1 VSYRV
6 EIAPAAER
14 QLRRL
19 DATTRSRIADRIRQL
34 ADEPRPHGV
43 EKLGDPDDLLRMR
56 AGAYRIVY
64 RVEDDALIVLV
75 VRIGHRREV
84 YRQLARL
91 RGRR

>member
-1 VSYRV
+1 MTYQV

-19 DATTRSRIADRIRQL
+19 DAKTRARITDRIRQL

-43 EKLGDPDDLLRMR
+43 ERLGDPDDLLRIR

-64 RVEDDALIVLV
+64 RIDDDALIVLV

-84 YRQLARL
+84 YRQLVRL
-91 RGRR
+91 RRR